1 MGRLREL
8 AAIWTFGGKNPGE
21 HERNCAYSIT
31 KTFRY
36 AALRRMNKWQTRS
49 KSMRSARKRRI
60 INQDVTNRCQNPLS
74 A

>member
-8 AAIWTFGGKNPGE
+8 TAIWAFGGKNPGE
-21 HERNCAYSIT
+21 QMRNCAYSIT

-49 KSMRSARKRRI
+49 KSMRSARER
-60 INQDVTNRCQNPLS
+60 S
-74 A
+74 ASSLRT

>member
-21 HERNCAYSIT
+21 QMRNCAYSIT

-36 AALRRMNKWQTRS
+36 AALQRMNMWQTRL
-49 KSMRSARKRRI
+49 KSMRSTREYRAPSIR
-60 INQDVTNRCQNPLS
+60 T
-74 A
+74 

>member
-21 HERNCAYSIT
+21 QMRNCAYSIT

-49 KSMRSARKRRI
+49 KSMRGARERSARSIR
-60 INQDVTNRCQNPLS
+60 T
-74 A
+74 

>member
-8 AAIWTFGGKNPGE
+8 AAIWAFGEKIPGE
-21 HERNCAYSIT
+21 QMRNCAYSIT

-49 KSMRSARKRRI
+49 KSMLRARERRAPSLR
-60 INQDVTNRCQNPLS
+60 T
-74 A
+74 